1 LVRGFLFCSTDEG
14 ELMSFI
20 RGLKCRECG
29 REYPARLQAGCEV
42 CFAPLEVDYH
52 YDAIAKVLNPTEIAS
67 RPNSLWRYRELLPLQ
82 NDPVVGLS
90 TGCTPLVRVDRLG
103 KTLGLQNLY
112 LKNDS
117 VSFPTLSFKDRV
129 TAMAVNKALEFKLE
143 AVGCA
148 STGNL
153 ANSVAANAAAAG
165 LPSFILIPENLERS
179 KITATQIYGARLIAV
194 RGNYDD
200 VNRLCAQISERYPW
214 GFVNVNLRPFYA
226 EGSKTMGFEIA
237 EQLGWKA
244 PTSIVVPMA
253 GGALI
258 SKIHKGFDEL
268 ERIGLLRE
276 PVKTKFFG
284 AQAAGCN
291 PIIDA
296 VRRHSTLIRPVKPNT
311 IAKSLAIGNPA
322 DGYYASGF
330 IQKSGGW
337 ADDATDAEISNAIQL
352 LAEKEGIYTETA
364 GGVSIAVTKKLVDQG
379 LIDRTGIT
387 VVAITGNGLKTPE
400 AVSFDAPEVI
410 EPRVDAFE
418 HVVRGVAHVA

>member
-1 LVRGFLFCSTDEG
+1 
-14 ELMSFI
+14 MSFVK
-20 RGLKCRECG
+20 GLQCRECG
-29 REYPARLQAGCEV
+29 REYPAKLQAGCED
-42 CFAPLEVDYH
+42 CFAPLEVH
-52 YDAIAKVLNPTEIAS
+52 YDYAAIAGTLTREIIGS
-67 RPNSLWRYRELLPLQ
+67 RPGNLWRYRELLPLEI
-82 NDPVVGLS
+82 DPVVGLS
-90 TGCTPLVRVDRLG
+90 SGWTPLVRADRLA
-103 KTLGLQNLY
+103 KKLGLAQLY
-112 LKNDS
+112 LKNDA

-129 TAMAVNKALEFKLE
+129 TSMAINKALEFKLE

-153 ANSVAANAAAAG
+153 ANSVAAQAAAAG
-165 LPSFILIPENLERS
+165 IPAYILIPESLERS
-179 KITATQIYGARLIAV
+179 KVTATQIYGARVIAV

-200 VNRLCAQISERYPW
+200 VNRLCAQIAERHPW

-258 SKIHKGFDEL
+258 SKIHKGLGEL
-268 ERIGLLRE
+268 ERIGLLKE
-276 PVKTKFFG
+276 PVKTKLYG

-296 VRRHSTLIRPVKPNT
+296 VRRKSIDIRPVKPNT

-330 IQKSGGW
+330 IQKTGGW
-337 ADDATDAEISNAIQL
+337 ADDATDPEISDGIQL
-352 LAEKEGIYTETA
+352 LAETEGIYTETA
-364 GGVSIAVTKKLVDQG
+364 GGVSIAVTKKLIESG
-379 LIDRTGIT
+379 HIDRNGIT
-387 VVAITGNGLKTPE
+387 VVAITGNGLKTPD
-400 AVSFDAPEVI
+400 AVPFELPEVI
-410 EPRVDAFE
+410 DAKLDSFERVLK
-418 HVVRGVAHVA
+418 GVAHVA